1 MNSQLPTLLIAL
13 VAGIAGG
20 YLGSSLNHNS
30 ENMGDVSYDSPL
42 SGTDKK
48 RFTKTNQNSN
58 SVNPFSKQTAST
70 DAEYQLES
78 LLLKIEG
85 MQIQIEA
92 LQDNQ
97 KKTQQTS
104 DNKQS
109 TRKFSSA
116 TPNRKNLIAAGINPD
131 EADDILRRIGQQD
144 FRRLELQNLIQ
155 RSDSTQ
161 RRQYSKELRELN
173 KNKISLRSEMGDENY
188 DQYLYASDQNNR
200 VKIRSVMT
208 GSPAESSGFK
218 PEDIILSYDNKKIL
232 SWPDIR
238 AATIEGEIGSYI
250 SVEILR
256 DGETLNLT
264 VPRGT
269 LGVEL
274 DATQV
279 DPEK

>member
-1 MNSQLPTLLIAL
+1 MNSQILTLLIAL

-20 YLGSSLNHNS
+20 YLGSTLNHSS
-30 ENMGDVSYDSPL
+30 ENMGSASSDSAL
-42 SGTDKK
+42 SDANKK
-48 RFTKTNQNSN
+48 RFTKANNNSD
-58 SVNPFSKQTAST
+58 STNPFAKQIAST
-70 DAEYQLES
+70 DTEYQLES

-92 LQDNQ
+92 LQDNLKTAQ
-97 KKTQQTS
+97 QPSDKKR
-104 DNKQS
+104 S
-109 TRKFSSA
+109 TRNNARA
-116 TPNRKNLIAAGINPD
+116 TPNRKNLIAAGISPD
-131 EADDILRRIGQQD
+131 EADDLLRRIGQQD

-173 KNKISLRSEMGDENY
+173 QNKISLRSEMGDENY
-188 DQYLYASDQNNR
+188 DQYLYASNQNNR
-200 VKIRSVMT
+200 VKIRSVMA
-208 GSPAESSGFK
+208 GSPAESSGLK
-218 PEDIILSYDNKKIL
+218 PEDIILSYDDKKIL

-274 DATQV
+274 DATQIE
-279 DPEK
+279 P

>member
-1 MNSQLPTLLIAL
+1 MNTNLHTLLIAL
-13 VAGIAGG
+13 VAGIIGG
-20 YLGSSLNHNS
+20 YLGSTLNHNS
-30 ENMGDVSYDSPL
+30 AGMGGFSSDSTL
-42 SGTDKK
+42 SDTDRKH
-48 RFTKTNQNSN
+48 FTKTNKNSDAA
-58 SVNPFSKQTAST
+58 NPFAKQTAST

-78 LLLKIEG
+78 MLLKIEG

-97 KKTQQTS
+97 KTTKQSS

-109 TRKFSSA
+109 ARNFSRA
-116 TPNRKNLIAAGINPD
+116 TANRKNLITAGINPD
-131 EADDILRRIGQQD
+131 EADDILRRIGQQN

-155 RSDSTQ
+155 RSNPTQ

-173 KNKISLRSEMGDENY
+173 KNKISLRSEMGDENF

-200 VKIRSVMT
+200 VKVRSVMT
-208 GSPAESSGFK
+208 GSPAESSGFE

-238 AATIEGEIGSYI
+238 AATIEGEIGSFI

-256 DGETLNLT
+256 DGEQISLT

-274 DATQV
+274 DATQIE
-279 DPEK
+279 PEK